1 MVRQSR
7 KNRSRFVK
15 VKCPDCENEQVV
27 FEMAS
32 TVVDCVVCG
41 RVLAEPAGGKAQIKA
56 EILETYE

>member
-7 KNRSRFVK
+7 VNRSKFFR

-27 FEMAS
+27 FEKAS

-41 RVLAEPAGGKAQIKA
+41 KVLAEPSGGKAHIKA
-56 EILETYE
+56 DILAALE

>member
-27 FEMAS
+27 FENASS
-32 TVVDCVVCG
+32 TVNCVVCSK
-41 RVLAEPAGGKAQIKA
+41 VLASPAGGKAEIQA
-56 EILETYE
+56 EVLETFE

>member
-27 FEMAS
+27 FEKSS
-32 TVVDCVVCG
+32 TVVSCVVCSK
-41 RVLAEPAGGKAQIKA
+41 VLATPSGGKAALQA
-56 EILETYE
+56 EIVETFE